1 MTDLHRVIAFAIP
14 TGFLLLALWAVV
26 ALVRN
31 RNPGDYFWQLLAALQ
46 VVTGLQI
53 IVGGILFVAGGRPI
67 ADGPQWLH
75 YVYGGLFPAAVLV
88 VAHRVALTERWRQI
102 PWAVFGVA
110 ALVCFGLTFRALQ
123 TGLGIG

>member
-1 MTDLHRVIAFAIP
+1 MTDLHRVIAYAIP
-14 TGFLLLALWAVV
+14 AGFLLLALWAVV

-53 IVGGILFVAGGRPI
+53 IVGGILFLAGGRPI
-67 ADGPQWLH
+67 GDGPQWLH

-102 PWAVFGVA
+102 PWAVFGAA